1 MAKPILMPQIGENIK
16 TGAIIQWLVKEGDS
30 VNRGDVIVIV
40 ESEKATFEVE
50 AYESGVIQK
59 ILYSDGDE
67 AEVLKPIAYLAQSG
81 EDIEEPLQVEHEAE
95 QRKPDFSRE
104 DSLSQ
109 IQRARS
115 SKSSSPSARRLAREH
130 GIDLS
135 IISGSGPGGRIIKQ
149 DVLSAI
155 SSAAP
160 EGQEPLVLTPEIS
173 QAPEIERFLTEDRE
187 IPFSKMRKVIADRL
201 TRSAQTIPH
210 FYLFSE
216 VDMTEALTW
225 RKAYNEKNQTRV
237 TVTDMIIKATACA
250 LSEFGRMNAHADS
263 QKIILKKNIN
273 IGVAV
278 SVSDGLLV
286 PVIPD
291 TDQKDIREISRIC
304 RENAEAARRGAL
316 RTPAIGT
323 FTITNLGMY
332 SVSRFLP
339 IINPPECAIL
349 GIGSIEKKVIPIGAG
364 IHIRDVMPLSL
375 ACDHRAVDGVYAAQ
389 FLDKIKYLM
398 ENYIL

>member
-173 QAPEIERFLTEDRE
+173 QAPEIERF
-187 IPFSKMRKVIADRL
+187 SMMRKVIADRL